1 VTPTPSVAIVGAGF
15 GGIGTAISLRRAGI
29 EDVVVLE
36 RGGRVGGVWNQNTYP
51 GAACDVPSHLYSY
64 SFARNPRW
72 GRRFAAQSEIQ
83 RYVEDVARAHG
94 VLDRVSV
101 NRDVTSATW
110 DQEAARWRLET
121 NDGAVEASV
130 LVCACGQLTRPSI
143 PRLEGLERFA
153 GPAFH
158 SSQWRHDVD
167 LRGLR
172 VGVLGSGASAIQL
185 VPAIQPLV
193 RSMTVVQRT
202 PPWILPKPDRAY
214 RRFDTALFERLPLAQ
229 KAGRFGFW
237 AFLEAGIAGFIGYDA
252 LMRPL
257 AAISRAHLRRQVT
270 DPKLRS
276 RLTPTYRMGCKRVL
290 ISSDWYPALAAP
302 NVDVVTDGIDRVT
315 ETGLVLRDGRTV
327 ELDALIFGTGFRTR
341 EFVAPM
347 RITGRDG
354 RALDDAWSESPHA
367 WHGLAVPGFPNF
379 FLIYGPNTFGG
390 SGSAI
395 YMIESQMRHVAAA
408 AGELRRTG
416 ARSIEVRERAHEQF
430 MDFLHRRQRRTVWA
444 TGGCSSWYI
453 DDEGRDPTNWP
464 GFTLEYRRRTARVRP
479 EVYALE
485 HAPRAVAAA

>member
-1 VTPTPSVAIVGAGF
+1 VTAAPSVAIVGAGF
-15 GGIGTAISLRRAGI
+15 GGIGTAISVRRAGV
-29 EDVVVLE
+29 ENVTVLE
-36 RGGRVGGVWNQNTYP
+36 RGARVGGVWNANTYP

-72 GRRFAAQSEIQ
+72 GRRFAEQEEIQ
-83 RYVEDVARAHG
+83 RYVEDVAREHG
-94 VLDRVSV
+94 VLDRVRL
-101 NRDVTSATW
+101 NTDALSATW
-110 DQEAARWRLET
+110 EPDAAQWHIET
-121 NDGAVEASV
+121 SEGAVEANV

-143 PRLEGLERFA
+143 PQLDGLERFA

-172 VGVLGSGASAIQL
+172 VGAFGSGASAIQF
-185 VPAIQPLV
+185 VPAIQPIVDSL
-193 RSMTVVQRT
+193 TVFQRT

-214 RRFDTALFERLPLAQ
+214 RPFDNALFERLPFVQ
-229 KAGRFGFW
+229 KLGRFGFW
-237 AFLEAGIAGFIGYDA
+237 AFLEVGIAGFIGYERM
-252 LMRPL
+252 MRPL
-257 AAISRAHLRRQVT
+257 TAISRSHLRRQVP
-270 DPKLRS
+270 DPKLRDK
-276 RLTPTYRMGCKRVL
+276 LTPSYKMGCKRVV

-302 NVDVVTDGIDRVT
+302 NVEVVTDGVDHVT
-315 ETGLVLRDGRTV
+315 ETGLVLAEGREV

-347 RITGRDG
+347 RIAGRNG
-354 RALDDAWSESPHA
+354 YTLEEAWSESPHA
-367 WHGLAVPGFPNF
+367 WHGLTVPGFPNL

-408 AGELRRTG
+408 MEELRRTG
-416 ARSIEVRERAHEQF
+416 ARSIEVREDAHREF
-430 MDFLHRRQRRTVWA
+430 MEFLHERQRRTVWA
-444 TGGCSSWYI
+444 TGGCSSWYV
-453 DDEGRDPTNWP
+453 DEQGRDPTNWP

-479 EVYALE
+479 DVYALE